1 MYSISVHSS
10 GKGINGEGSF
20 NDGFILLLNVYFEDW
35 VSDIYVMI
43 FFLKIMIFCNRIER
57 KRNDHVV
64 LCDIMAYS
72 S

>member
-43 FFLKIMIFCNRIER
+43 FCNRIER

>member
-1 MYSISVHSS
+1 MYSIVHGS
-10 GKGINGEGSF
+10 GEGINGEGSF

-43 FFLKIMIFCNRIER
+43 FCNRIER

>member
-43 FFLKIMIFCNRIER
+43 FCYRIER